1 MQALGYYLLVPLLYL
16 ISVLPDFLLYGFAD
30 VLYFFVYH
38 VVGYRK
44 KVVTEN
50 LKKSFPEKSDIEI
63 KGIQKKYYRYLCGLI
78 LETFRLI
85 TISKKKMQEVCTLDS
100 SAITLFEGYAN
111 KKQSI
116 ITVMGHWG
124 NWEWAQNAFSATLNQ
139 QLYIIYHP
147 LHNKKF
153 NGLMAKMR
161 TRFGTKMI
169 AMKDTL
175 REMLS
180 HRNEVCVTAFAS
192 DQTPPPEGAYWTT
205 FLNQAT
211 PVFFGPEKI
220 SKKLNLPVIYISIKM
235 VKRGRY
241 RVYAETLVEHPGI
254 TSEGEISE
262 LHTRRLEKDIRE
274 IPEIWLWSHRRWKH
288 KRTQEN

>member
-1 MQALGYYLLVPLLYL
+1 MQALGYYLVVPLLYL
-16 ISVLPDFLLYGFAD
+16 VSILPDFLLYFFSDA
-30 VLYFFVYH
+30 LYFLVYH

-50 LKKSFPEKSDIEI
+50 LKKSFPEKSEKEI
-63 KGIQKKYYRYLCGLI
+63 NAIRKKFYRYFCGLVFEI
-78 LETFRLI
+78 FRML
-85 TISKKKMQEVCTLDS
+85 TISKEKMREVCTLDPS
-100 SAITLFEGYAN
+100 TIKLFESYAN

-147 LHNKKF
+147 
-153 NGLMAKMR
+153 
-161 TRFGTKMI
+161 FGTKTI
-169 AMKDTL
+169 PMKDTL

-192 DQTPPPEGAYWTT
+192 DQTPPPQGAYWTT
-205 FLNQAT
+205 FLNQDT
-211 PVFFGPEKI
+211 PVFFGTEKI
-220 SKKLNLPVIYISIKM
+220 SKKLNLPIVYISIKL
-235 VKRGRY
+235 VSRGRY
-241 RVYAETLVEHPGI
+241 RIFAETLVEDPST